1 MEDCPLHDLSAF
13 KPYTLKHD
21 DGDDTINVIT
31 DAYDYTRMRP
41 VIIKFSAVMLSTLM
55 LMTGL
60 CCLSSTPCSAEVA
73 NGEYGTYTEFS
84 WSQIDTA
91 FEALTGLTVEEWLQD
106 LINGGTYYQIITTPD
121 MNLDLSVGITRNTY
135 LDGNE
140 YTIVDHFSGYANG
153 NFDGEAIGKFPDA
166 GTYTREDSENPLSF
180 LERVF
185 WYECNEGDKDVYI
198 HSRIDMYIDVDVV
211 SHVDIETL
219 ELTDSYV
226 ALKFAIYEPEH
237 RNIWYDF
244 TKDDEGVINTI
255 TVSYD
260 EYNGDSNF
268 FMDFEVGM
276 SIEGM
281 KVFKDMVSAG
291 TESWTV
297 YPSITE
303 HVDKC
308 VISADLANSIW
319 LSTLNV
325 TKIDTGSQLPKL
337 IINIL
342 GSGGRMLDLFDTIK
356 SLTGKEPPDITF
368 ESVLDAEGWLYDAWG
383 YRCTRMVSEG
393 PEHYEY
399 NIHPGAY
406 YYNLSSIVAN
416 IPDSVL
422 SEDKKAAL
430 ISVLNSPEC
439 IGWANIHVKDIS
451 TDEGT
456 KQQCA
461 EIRDYVN
468 DMIMEDDIENYKT
481 PLEYI
486 YISIAGIIVSIAVIA
501 LIWRRR
507 I

>member
-1 MEDCPLHDLSAF
+1 MMTAD
-13 KPYTLKHD
+13 Y
-21 DGDDTINVIT
+21 TINVIT
-31 DAYDYTRMRP
+31 DAYDYFRMRP
-41 VIIKFSAVMLSTLM
+41 AIIKFSAVMLSSLM

-60 CCLSSTPCSAEVA
+60 CCLSSPSSSAETA
-73 NGEYGTYTEFS
+73 DGEYGTYTEFD
-84 WSQIDTA
+84 WNQIDTMFKA
-91 FEALTGLTVEEWLQD
+91 VTGRTVEEWLQD
-106 LINGGTYYQIITTPD
+106 LINGGTYYQIITTPE
-121 MNLDLSVGITRNTY
+121 MNLSLSVGITRNTY

-166 GTYTREDSENPLSF
+166 GTYTRGDTENPISF

-198 HSRIDMYIDVDVV
+198 HSKIDMYIDVDVV
-211 SHVDIETL
+211 SHIDVETL
-219 ELTDSYV
+219 EMTDCYV
-226 ALKFAIYEPEH
+226 TLKFAIYEPEH

-244 TKDDEGVINTI
+244 TRDDEGVINTI
-255 TVSYD
+255 TVSYE

-268 FMDFEVGM
+268 FMDVEVGM
-276 SIEGM
+276 SIEDM
-281 KVFKDMVSAG
+281 RVFKDMGSAG
-291 TESWTV
+291 SENWTV
-297 YPSITE
+297 RPNITE

-308 VISADLANSIW
+308 IISADLANSIW

-325 TKIDTGSQLPKL
+325 SSLDADSQLPKL

-368 ESVLDAEGWLYDAWG
+368 KSVLDAEGWVYDAWG
-383 YRCTRMVSEG
+383 YRCTQMISEG
-393 PEHYEY
+393 PEHKNYQ
-399 NIHPGAY
+399 IHPGAY
-406 YYNLSSIVAN
+406 YYNLSFIVAN

-422 SEDKKAAL
+422 SADKKAAL
-430 ISVLNSPEC
+430 IAVLNSPEC

-461 EIRDYVN
+461 DIRDYVN
-468 DMIMEDDIENYKT
+468 EMIMEDDIESYKT
-481 PLEYI
+481 PQEYI
-486 YISIAGIIVSIAVIA
+486 FISIAGIIVSIAVIV
-501 LIWRRR
+501 LMWRRR